1 MEIPVVVGVD
11 GSETGLRAV
20 DWAVAESLRLGLPL
34 RMVYASLWERYEG
47 GGPPDPERPSEQV
60 LADHIVSAAMEHARR
75 LAPEIRASSLIRPQ
89 DAVTALLEEARSAT
103 MVVVGSRGRGG
114 LAGLLLGSVSL
125 SLAGRSHC
133 PVVVVRTAR
142 TGPATEPHGVV
153 VGVGGA
159 AESGQA
165 LRFAFREAETRRSP
179 LVAVRAWR
187 SPMHRPMGNPL
198 FTGDPEAAH
207 RRQATDILDDA
218 LAGFERSHPDV
229 EVRRETVEGS
239 AHHALLTAAA
249 TAELLVVGA
258 RRLSGHGGLQ
268 LGRVN
273 HAVLHHAPC
282 PVAVVPERM

>member
-20 DWAVAESLRLGLPL
+20 DWAGEEALRLGLPL

-47 GGPPDPERPSEQV
+47 GGPPDPERPSERV
-60 LADHIVSAAMEHARR
+60 LADHIVSAAMDRARR
-75 LAPEIRASSLIRPQ
+75 QAPEIRISSLIRPQ

-133 PVVVVRTAR
+133 PVVVVRAR
-142 TGPATEPHGVV
+142 PEPAGQPCGVV

-165 LRFAFREAETRRSP
+165 LRFAFREAETRRCR
-179 LVAVRAWR
+179 LVAIRAWR

-207 RRQATDILDDA
+207 QRQAADILDEA

-229 EVRRETVEGS
+229 DVHRETVEGS
-239 AHHALLTAAA
+239 AHHALLAAAA

-268 LGRVN
+268 LGRSN

-282 PVAVVPERM
+282 PVAVVPERV